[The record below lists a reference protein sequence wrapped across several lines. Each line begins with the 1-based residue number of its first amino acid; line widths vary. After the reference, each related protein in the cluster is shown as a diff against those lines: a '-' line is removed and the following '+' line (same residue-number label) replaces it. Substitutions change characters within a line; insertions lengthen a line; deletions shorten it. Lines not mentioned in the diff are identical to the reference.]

1 MYLRCNRRFKD
12 GKEHCYWNIV
22 EAKRCADG
30 RVVQRQVLYLG
41 EINDSQREAW
51 CRVIEVFDEDTQR
64 RTQLAL
70 FPAHREVP
78 EHARGYG
85 VKVRLEAMQLH
96 RPRQWGACWLA
107 CQLYEQLELDR
118 FWEARLP
125 DSREGTCWRHI
136 LETLVCYRL
145 IDPGS
150 EWRLHRL
157 WFEQSAMGDLL
168 GADYSLVEKNALY
181 RCLDKV
187 LLHKSAL
194 FNHLTQRWQDLF
206 GARFDVLLYDL
217 TSTYFESAPPD
228 DESDKRRYGHSR
240 DKRADCVQVV
250 IALIVTPEGFPLAY
264 EVLPGNT
271 ADKTT
276 LRMFLQKIETQYG
289 KAERVWVMDRGIPTE
304 DVLEDMRAADP
315 PVYYLVGTPKGRLT
329 KLERDLL
336 PLPWQAVRPGV
347 QVKLLPQEGELYV
360 FAESRDRIHKERAM
374 RRRQLKALVKRL
386 QQLQQMKFTDTRQLL
401 LKLGE
406 AKGRYRAAWR
416 LIDAVLPTAEASG
429 ALPEPAAPDTRLQPE
444 ASGATRDSAA
454 SGAPTEPAVAQRIF
468 SFRLNR
474 KKLRQVRRR
483 EGRYLLRTNLCG
495 RDPDELWRFYIQLTE
510 VEAAF
515 KNLKNDLQLRP
526 IYHQLERRIEA
537 HIFIAFMAYC
547 LHVTLR
553 ARLKPL
559 AAGLTSRA
567 VLDKFAGIQMLDVHF
582 PTTDGRTLILS
593 RYTEPNPDQRLLVER
608 LNLTLPPQPPPRIT
622 AAGQLVR

>member
-22 EAKRCADG
+22 EAKRCAEG

-51 CRVIEVFDEDTQR
+51 CRVIEAFDEDTQR

-168 GADYSLVEKNALY
+168 GADYSLGEKNALY

-304 DVLEDMRAADP
+304 DVLEEMRAADP
-315 PVYYLVGTPKGRLT
+315 PVSYLVGTPKGRLT

-416 LIDAVLPTAEASG
+416 LIDAVLPKAEASG
-429 ALPEPAAPDTRLQPE
+429 AWSEPAAPDTRLQPE

-454 SGAPTEPAVAQRIF
+454 SGAPTEPAVAQPIF

-483 EGRYLLRTNLCG
+483 EGRYLLRTNLGG

-515 KNLKNDLQLRP
+515 KTLKNDLQLRP

-593 RYTEPNPDQRLLVER
+593 RYTDPNPDQRLLVER